1 MPPVSDMPPVS
12 SDPSCAVIAEAFVRA
27 RRSGTPLPGFPG
39 EIPPDLSAAYAVQD
53 AAIEAWPGDV
63 VGWKIGYIA
72 PDRRDGSGDERLMGP
87 VWSSLL
93 TTAADPGPARLFDG
107 GFGAVEAEYVIRLLA
122 DVPAR
127 QSWTPK
133 EALAHPAT
141 LHVGLEVASSPL
153 ATINTLGPMV
163 TVSDFGNNHG
173 LVVGAQIRDWRER
186 VETLRSETAVD
197 GVVVGSGGT
206 HRLPGG
212 LGASLA
218 FVFRRAAARRIS
230 LLAGQYLAT
239 GASTGIHEVTAGQD
253 VVVRFLD
260 DGEIAV
266 RTAFV

>member
-1 MPPVSDMPPVS
+1 MS
-12 SDPSCAVIAEAFVRA
+12 SVAPDPALTKIAEVFVTA
-27 RRSGTPLPGFPG
+27 RRSGTALRDFPG
-39 EIPPDLSAAYAVQD
+39 AIPSDLATAYAIQD
-53 AAIEAWPGDV
+53 AAIGAWSGEV
-63 VGWKIGYIA
+63 VGWKIGYIS
-72 PDRRDGSGDERLMGP
+72 PEHRDGSGDERLMGP

-93 TTAADPGPARLFDG
+93 TTAADPGPAKIFDG
-107 GFGAVEAEYVIRLLA
+107 GFGAVEAEYVIHLEA

-127 QSWTPK
+127 ESWTPE

-173 LVVGAQIRDWRER
+173 LVVGAEISNWRTR
-186 VETLRSETAVD
+186 VETLRSETEVD
-197 GVVVGSGGT
+197 KVVVGSGGT

-218 FVFRRAAARRIS
+218 FIFRRATARGIS
-230 LLAGQYLAT
+230 LSAGQYLAT

-253 VVVRFLD
+253 VVVRFL
-260 DGEIAV
+260 GESEIAV
-266 RTAFV
+266 RTMFV